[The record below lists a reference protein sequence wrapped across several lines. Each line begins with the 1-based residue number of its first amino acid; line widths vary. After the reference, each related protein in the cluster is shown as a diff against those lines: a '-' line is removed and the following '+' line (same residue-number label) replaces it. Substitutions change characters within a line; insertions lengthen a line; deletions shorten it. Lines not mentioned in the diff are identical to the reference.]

1 MSIFNGRRLSSAD
14 LKLDVDGL
22 RRGYYTDKYF
32 NNVVHVLD
40 GLRRVGYTFAGNSP
54 RQLPVDPSNLN
65 VGDIVVEAQI
75 FNRHAPRALVAGVD
89 MALAMLRHATGY
101 FDSDGSFV
109 ETWQELEVEAVHDGV
124 FTTYAGDPEHIRPVI
139 RVRGRYRDF
148 ALLETSLLGAL
159 TRISRVASNVYDV
172 MEVSNGKRILFFP
185 ARFDLPEVQAADG
198 YAYWLAHQRYNQETG
213 ISTAPLVS
221 TDAQGAWWGGR
232 GGGTI
237 PHAIVACFLADTAE
251 AMIAYAQHMPLDV
264 SRIALVDFN
273 DDAVGASLSTMN
285 VFWPRYRA
293 AFEAGD
299 VDEQRRWTLNGVRLD
314 TSKNVVD
321 VSLGPDGPAGVNPT
335 LVYVVRDAL
344 DNAWQKWNVPNL
356 LLATAKEYCRSVK
369 IVVSGGFNRARIQQ
383 FEAANVPVDS
393 YGVGSNLLRND
404 DATNIDYTLDI
415 VRILMDGQW
424 VDMAKTGRLP
434 NDNPDLQMVDLSAF

>member
-1 MSIFNGRRLSSAD
+1 MAIFDGRRLNNST
-14 LKLDVDGL
+14 LKLDIDGL

-32 NNVVHVLD
+32 NNVVHVLE

-54 RQLPVDPSNLN
+54 RSLPVNPSNLQ

-89 MALAMLRHATGY
+89 VALAMLRYATGY
-101 FDSDGSFV
+101 FDDAGRFV

-124 FTTYAGDPEHIRPVI
+124 FTNYAGDPEHIRPVI
-139 RVRGRYRDF
+139 KVRGRYRDF
-148 ALLETSLLGAL
+148 ALLETPLLGAL

-198 YAYWLAHQRYNQETG
+198 YAYWVAHQRYNHDTG
-213 ISTAPLVS
+213 ISTMPLVS

-251 AMIAYAQHMPLDV
+251 AMVAYAQHMPLDV
-264 SRIALVDFN
+264 SRIALADFN
-273 DDAVGASLSTMN
+273 DDTVGASLATMN
-285 VFWPRYRA
+285 LFWPRYRA

-314 TSKNVVD
+314 TSKNVID
-321 VSLGPDGPAGVNPT
+321 VALGPDGPAGVNPT
-335 LVYVVRDAL
+335 LVHVVRAAL
-344 DNAWQKWNVPNL
+344 DDAWQNWDVPESL
-356 LLATAKEYCRSVK
+356 VAVAKAYCRGVK
-369 IVVSGGFNRARIQQ
+369 IVVSGGFNREKIQQ
-383 FEAANVPVDS
+383 FEAAQVPVDS

-415 VRILMDGQW
+415 VRVQIDGQW
-424 VDMAKTGRLP
+424 VDMAKTGRQP
-434 NDNPDLQMVDLSAF
+434 NNNPDLHPVDLSAF